1 MSDNEL
7 VALSGWAGG
16 VSFSIRFRPMHQLLE
31 RLLCATPD
39 HHRGP
44 RRVVVRAA
52 VPRFVRLTVVLAS
65 IATLTV
71 AVFQYRGASQYGV
84 TIPTTPV
91 STRVDEWTQT
101 PWGPLGPADRDLL
114 VKISQAGL
122 YEGASGQRA
131 QRQAGSAQI
140 RTMGL
145 RISTECGDLDTQA
158 RSVAGQLGVVLSN
171 QPTEQQQ
178 DWMTE
183 LSRLSGAVFDRT
195 FTQRL
200 RHEHGDVLQA
210 IVDVRAGTRNDLIR
224 SFAVAASVLVNRA
237 SSAFFPCWAAP
248 ACGSAGLAGAPFDH
262 DTPPGVGNR
271 RPRQR

>member
-1 MSDNEL
+1 M
-7 VALSGWAGG
+7 
-16 VSFSIRFRPMHQLLE
+16 
-31 RLLCATPD
+31 
-39 HHRGP
+39 
-44 RRVVVRAA
+44 
-52 VPRFVRLTVVLAS
+52 
-65 IATLTV
+65 
-71 AVFQYRGASQYGV
+71 

-140 RTMGL
+140 RTMGM

-178 DWMTE
+178 GWMTE

-200 RHEHGDVLQA
+200 RHEHGDILQA